1 MTPENTDI
9 EGVVESGEVE
19 LDVEDVV
26 DAVVHCPVQ
35 LVAVLGQTLTN
46 YQNHHFLVKELFLG
60 KDEA

>member
-1 MTPENTDI
+1 MRRDGEILYLQSVVNTDLVTPENTDI

-35 LVAVLGQTLTN
+35 LVAVLW
-46 YQNHHFLVKELFLG
+46 H
-60 KDEA
+60 